1 MEDKKIDI
9 LNDINQIISEN
20 FETGDRKFYDISSL
34 DSEQLISYNSFMNL
48 VKSKTSEPYTHIF
61 ISDNPVKRFVNIKN
75 NDSEEVLYDSFSNED
90 KITFD
95 TFFNLFTL

>member
-20 FETGDRKFYDISSL
+20 FETGDRKFYDISLL